1 MRNDFAL
8 TFKKHREVSMRALR
22 VALLAAAAAFAVVPS
37 ANAADLGGGPPR
49 GGMKDAP
56 YYAAPS
62 VFSWTGFYIGAH
74 LGYGWSDVD
83 WQAVSNSLS
92 GSGALAGG
100 QIGYNWQKGA
110 LVFGVEADASSSW
123 VDGSTS
129 GFGHSVDW
137 ATSLRGRLGVAFN
150 DNRTMLYGTG
160 GVAWANIDY
169 SAPGFGGFSKT
180 QFGWVIGG
188 GIEHMLNQNLSA
200 RVEYLYYDLN
210 DVTAPAG
217 TLGAGS
223 TKLDPIMQTV
233 RFGINLKF

>member
-1 MRNDFAL
+1 MK
-8 TFKKHREVSMRALR
+8 TLR

-74 LGYGWSDVD
+74 LGFGWSDVD
-83 WQAVSNSLS
+83 WQAVSNSLG

-110 LVFGVEADASSSW
+110 IVFGLEADASSSW

-137 ATSLRGRLGVAFN
+137 VMSTRGRLGVAFN

-160 GVAWANIDY
+160 GVAWADIDY
-169 SAPGFGGFSKT
+169 NSGVGSYSKT
-180 QFGWVIGG
+180 HFGWVIGG
-188 GIEHMLNQNLSA
+188 GIEHMLSQNLSA
-200 RVEYLYYDLN
+200 RVEYLYYDFN
-210 DVTAPAG
+210 DATAPAG
-217 TLGAGS
+217 TLDAAS
-223 TKLDPIMQTV
+223 TKLDPTMQTV